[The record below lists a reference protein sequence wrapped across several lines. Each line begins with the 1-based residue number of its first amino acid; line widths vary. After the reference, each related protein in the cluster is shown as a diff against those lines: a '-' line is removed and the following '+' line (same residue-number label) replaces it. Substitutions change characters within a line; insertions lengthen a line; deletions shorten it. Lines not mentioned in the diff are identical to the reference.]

1 MASDIKL
8 IWDNDTQEADID
20 FGDED
25 LVRENGLES
34 AVIMSLFT
42 DRRAKE
48 DDTLDDKNDLRGW
61 WADRLDVDAN
71 DDKIGSRI
79 WLLER
84 SKTTNQT
91 IVKLKEYILEALDW
105 MVEDGVAMKVDAEV
119 ERQGDPGNDR
129 LAFSVTI
136 YKIDGNNE
144 TYKFDDLWNNQ
155 MGIG

>member
-8 IWDNDTQEADID
+8 IWNADTQEADID
-20 FGDED
+20 FVDED

-91 IVKLKEYILEALDW
+91 TVKLKEYILEALDW

>member
-1 MASDIKL
+1 VASDIKL

>member
-1 MASDIKL
+1 
-8 IWDNDTQEADID
+8 
-20 FGDED
+20 
-25 LVRENGLES
+25 
-34 AVIMSLFT
+34 
-42 DRRAKE
+42 
-48 DDTLDDKNDLRGW
+48 
-61 WADRLDVDAN
+61 
-71 DDKIGSRI
+71 
-79 WLLER
+79 
-84 SKTTNQT
+84 
-91 IVKLKEYILEALDW
+91 VKLKEYILEALDW

>member
-1 MASDIKL
+1 VASDIKL

-61 WADRLDVDAN
+61 WGDRLDVDAN

>member
-1 MASDIKL
+1 VASDIKL

-20 FGDED
+20 FIDED
-25 LVRENGLES
+25 LLREGGLES

>member
-61 WADRLDVDAN
+61 WGDRLDVDAN

>member
-48 DDTLDDKNDLRGW
+48 DDTLDDKNDKRGW
-61 WADRLDVDAN
+61 WGDRLDVDAN

>member
-20 FGDED
+20 FIDED

-61 WADRLDVDAN
+61 WGDRLDVDAN

>member
-1 MASDIKL
+1 VASDIKL

-48 DDTLDDKNDLRGW
+48 DDTLDDKNDKRGW
-61 WADRLDVDAN
+61 WGDRLDVDAN